1 MLVLSRKQNEKILFP
16 TLGIT
21 LEILGVQ
28 GRTAR
33 IGIEAPEE
41 VPIYRHEVA
50 AQKSIAFTSDE
61 DLRTAID
68 RLARTIR
75 DRLDT
80 SAACLN
86 ELHRHLESLAD
97 DLGQMFVLDL
107 FKELKAL
114 DASVKEVV
122 QDEASTAVSALLVE
136 SDPNERLLLAGYLR
150 VSGIET
156 TTANDNEDALNF
168 LSLHAAPDI
177 ILMDMN
183 SARCTGPFLVN
194 AIRSSQN
201 SQPQKLFAVSELD
214 PCDFGI
220 RTGPDG
226 IDRWF
231 PKPVDPE
238 QLVVEISHELGGPS
252 IAV

>member
-1 MLVLSRKQNEKILFP
+1 MLVLSRRENEKILFP

-21 LEILGVQ
+21 LELLGVQ

-33 IGIEAPEE
+33 IGIKAPEE

-50 AQKSIAFTSDE
+50 ERKSVVFTSDE
-61 DLRTAID
+61 DLRSAID
-68 RLARTIR
+68 RLARAIR

-86 ELHRHLESLAD
+86 ELHRHLESMAD

-114 DASVKEVV
+114 DASLKEVV
-122 QDEASTAVSALLVE
+122 EDEASTALSALLVE

-177 ILMDMN
+177 VLMDMK
-183 SARCTGPFLVN
+183 SPRCNGAFLVN
-194 AIRSSQN
+194 AIRN
-201 SQPQKLFAVSELD
+201 GDHSQPQKLFAISESN

-238 QLVVEISHELGGPS
+238 HLVAEISHELGAPA